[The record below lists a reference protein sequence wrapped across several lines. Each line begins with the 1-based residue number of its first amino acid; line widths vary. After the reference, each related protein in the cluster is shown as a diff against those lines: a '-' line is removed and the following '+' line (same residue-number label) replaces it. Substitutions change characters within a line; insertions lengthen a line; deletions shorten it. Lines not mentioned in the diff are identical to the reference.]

1 MIKQFLK
8 KLIDTLKNLD
18 EKILKILKYG
28 LKFCFAVLILS
39 AMLLITY
46 LFFIHSDFIF
56 QIGLLTFQIGVCFV
70 AEFFASAKNGKSC
83 GIAAANHREIGV
95 FLCIS
100 TQIRVKLVR
109 FWRTC
114 IFNLRL
120 WPKSCRIIT
129 CFENPVG

>member
-70 AEFFASAKNGKSC
+70 AEFFASA
-83 GIAAANHREIGV
+83 ITVDA
-95 FLCIS
+95 IS
-100 TQIRVKLVR
+100 KQSL
-109 FWRTC
+109 
-114 IFNLRL
+114 
-120 WPKSCRIIT
+120 
-129 CFENPVG
+129 